1 MERDQV
7 TVAEAAKRLGISE
20 SAVRKRVARDQ
31 VEYDRDDDGRLYVY
45 LTPTDRVVDN
55 VRDELVNEL
64 RDRVDSLERSSGE
77 EREARRRADTIIAQ
91 LTSRIPELLA
101 ATVPPT
107 SSATPTDQ
115 SSTGDVRTEQEKPT
129 VPPCT
134 NSAQAAA
141 SFLPAPTDKLPAWQ
155 YVLGIAVSAGAQ
167 LLAVSLTAGAQLLGL
182 SLVLA
187 FYIQSLLNVLPLAT
201 LVPLGFGLWVGI
213 KRRRQ
218 QGWGLQTI
226 GIGLTI
232 SILSSLGHV
241 IGLRAATSGPAFE
254 HLLWEQ
260 TLRFITVLG
269 SAYVLA
275 PMTMYVSGAL
285 LGNALQRR
293 AARMAGGAR
302 PGPRIA
308 GKERPL
314 RQQVIL
320 AVVTAALPALLSG
333 MATIIVAVMNNGG
346 Q

>member
-55 VRDELVNEL
+55 VRDELVNEM
-64 RDRVDSLERSSGE
+64 RNRVDSLERSSGE

-129 VPPCT
+129 VPPRT

-155 YVLGIAVSAGAQ
+155 YVLGIAVSVGAR
-167 LLAVSLTAGAQLLGL
+167 LL
-182 SLVLA
+182 SL
-187 FYIQSLLNVLPLAT
+187 
-201 LVPLGFGLWVGI
+201 
-213 KRRRQ
+213 
-218 QGWGLQTI
+218 
-226 GIGLTI
+226 
-232 SILSSLGHV
+232 SSSPIH
-241 IGLRAATSGPAFE
+241 R
-254 HLLWEQ
+254 
-260 TLRFITVLG
+260 
-269 SAYVLA
+269 
-275 PMTMYVSGAL
+275 PML
-285 LGNALQRR
+285 
-293 AARMAGGAR
+293 
-302 PGPRIA
+302 
-308 GKERPL
+308 
-314 RQQVIL
+314 
-320 AVVTAALPALLSG
+320 
-333 MATIIVAVMNNGG
+333 
-346 Q
+346 